1 MDTLPPVDTLNLVDT
16 LPAITHSLV
25 AIHPPM
31 DSLDS
36 THSLNPVGTLSLEA
50 IQNLEVMSPPSQ

>member
-1 MDTLPPVDTLNLVDT
+1 MDTLNLVDT